1 MCTQTDLDMLSEDT
15 IKSIVKKKPLSED
28 QARTLI
34 DKEKMGRGR
43 KRVMEFLALQAR
55 KARADL
61 NLRHAHIA
69 GIHLPEVSNPT
80 FTLLMHSNFIPST
93 HISFSSV
100 HYTCSFLTMRICVH
114 FY

>member
-1 MCTQTDLDMLSEDT
+1 MQTDIDTLSEET
-15 IKSIVKKKPLSED
+15 IRSIVKKKPLSED

-55 KARADL
+55 KARIDL

-69 GIHLPEVSNPT
+69 GIHLPEVSILSLIMR
-80 FTLLMHSNFIPST
+80 LLL
-93 HISFSSV
+93 
-100 HYTCSFLTMRICVH
+100 FLLHPVILVH
-114 FY
+114 FH